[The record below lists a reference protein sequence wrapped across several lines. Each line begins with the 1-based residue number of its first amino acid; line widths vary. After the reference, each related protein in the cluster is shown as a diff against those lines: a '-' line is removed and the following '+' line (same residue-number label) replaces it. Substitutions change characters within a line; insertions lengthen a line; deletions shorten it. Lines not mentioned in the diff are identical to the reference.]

1 MNSFSKLGIVIL
13 GMLFLYSCTSK
24 KKEIYFYHWKTDF
37 ELNASNQQLLKTLQS
52 EKLYTKFFDVTYS
65 EEQQA
70 PLPVATIQF
79 NDSTTIEVK
88 ELIPVVYITNEVF
101 KNMKSISETEQLARN
116 ISDKIERL
124 VTRNTLTVNEL
135 QFDCDWSMATRENY
149 FAFLEAIRTQASYQK
164 MGRPQLSATIRLHQV
179 KYKEKTGIPPVDK
192 SVIMFYNV
200 GELTSEKETNSILN
214 VETVDKYIA
223 SLKDYP
229 LQYDIALPLFSWAV
243 VFNQGKFQ
251 RLINDVSHKDVEKL
265 KKEGDYY
272 SLEGGGM
279 FAENDYLYEDDK
291 IRYETVDEQS
301 LSELAKQ
308 IKANAKQNFNII
320 YYHINSRV
328 VAQFSAKQIQQIS
341 DKF

>member
-1 MNSFSKLGIVIL
+1 MNSLSKLGIIIL
-13 GMLFLYSCTSK
+13 VLLFLSSCTPK
-24 KKEIYFYHWKTDF
+24 KKEISFYHWKTDF
-37 ELNASNQQLLKTLQS
+37 ELNASNQQLLNTLGS
-52 EKLYTKFFDVTYS
+52 EKLYTKFFDVTYADD
-65 EEQQA
+65 QQA

-79 NDSTTIEVK
+79 NDSTATKIK

-101 KNMKSISETEQLARN
+101 KKMKSVSETEQLARN

-124 VTRNTLTVNEL
+124 VVKNKLTVNEL
-135 QFDCDWSMATRENY
+135 QFDCDWSVATRENY
-149 FAFLEAIRTQASYQK
+149 FAFLEAIRTQVSYQE
-164 MGRPQLSATIRLHQV
+164 MGSPKLSATIRLHQV

-214 VETVDKYIA
+214 IETVEKYVA

-251 RLINDVSHKDVEKL
+251 RLLNDVSDKDVEKL

-301 LSELAKQ
+301 LSALAKQ
-308 IKANAKQNFNII
+308 IKKYAKQDFNII
-320 YYHINSRV
+320 YYHINSHV
-328 VAQFSAKQIQQIS
+328 VAQFSAEQIQQIS
-341 DKF
+341 ANF